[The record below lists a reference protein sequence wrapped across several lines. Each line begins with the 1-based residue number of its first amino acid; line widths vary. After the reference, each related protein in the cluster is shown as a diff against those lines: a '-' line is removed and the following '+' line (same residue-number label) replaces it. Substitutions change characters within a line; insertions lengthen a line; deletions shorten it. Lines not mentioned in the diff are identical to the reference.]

1 MTIMF
6 RKALWDLRWTA
17 VWFGLGGA
25 GYTLLVALFFP
36 IVKQQSQSFTNLV
49 NSYPKGMLN
58 ALGYADLTS
67 FTGFMGVESLNLF
80 WPIIVAV
87 FATLGGA
94 SVVAQEV
101 ETGTTEIWLSIPAQR
116 WRLLLGKLGAL
127 AAGLLLAVALCV
139 AVIVIAA
146 LIDGASV
153 KAIGLLAMAA
163 VMTVLLLVIA
173 AYSSLFS
180 SLLSSRGAA
189 AGISF
194 GITATCYVL
203 YVVSGLADQW
213 RDLKY
218 LSIFTAYQPQKA
230 LESGSVDVAPI
241 AILIAITAF
250 CVGGSL
256 ALFQRR
262 DAI

>member
-1 MTIMF
+1 MTVMF
-6 RKALWDLRWTA
+6 RKALWDIRWTA

-25 GYTLLVALFFP
+25 GYTLLVALFYP
-36 IVKQQSQSFTNLV
+36 IVRQQTQAFTSLV

-58 ALGYADLTS
+58 ALGYTDLTS

-87 FATLGGA
+87 FATLAGA
-94 SVVAQEV
+94 AVVAQEV
-101 ETGTTEIWLSIPAQR
+101 ETGTSEIWLSVPAQR
-116 WRLLLGKLGAL
+116 WRLLLGKMGAL
-127 AAGLLLAVALCV
+127 AVGLLIAVVMCL
-139 AVIVIAA
+139 AVIVLAA
-146 LIDGASV
+146 VLDGASV
-153 KAIGLLAMAA
+153 KASGLLAMGG
-163 VMTVLLLVIA
+163 VMSVFLVVIA

-194 GITATCYVL
+194 GLTATGYVL

-213 RDLKY
+213 KNLKY
-218 LSIFTAYQPQKA
+218 LSIFTPYQPQKA
-230 LESGSVDVAPI
+230 LESGSVDIAPM
-241 AILIAITAF
+241 AILLAVSAI
-250 CVGGSL
+250 CVAGSL
-256 ALFQRR
+256 VFFQRR